1 MVENNN
7 ACSGCSGRNGGVRLA
22 GHSSGIKEKIQI
34 QIGEKLEGNKEG
46 MNELI
51 KFLDT
56 IYAKD
61 DMSDAW
67 QKYYLFTDL
76 KRKENQDIME
86 FISEWNNCLHK
97 ANKAGCEFFRCNS
110 GIQDIERC

>member
-1 MVENNN
+1 MV
-7 ACSGCSGRNGGVRLA
+7 VYRLA

-61 DMSDAW
+61 DMW
-67 QKYYLFTDL
+67 HELCKL
-76 KRKENQDIME
+76 
-86 FISEWNNCLHK
+86 
-97 ANKAGCEFFRCNS
+97 
-110 GIQDIERC
+110 

>member
-1 MVENNN
+1 MV
-7 ACSGCSGRNGGVRLA
+7 VYRLA

-56 IYAKD
+56 IMPK
-61 DMSDAW
+61 MTCPTHGRS
-67 QKYYLFTDL
+67 KICSL
-76 KRKENQDIME
+76 I
-86 FISEWNNCLHK
+86 
-97 ANKAGCEFFRCNS
+97 
-110 GIQDIERC
+110 

>member
-1 MVENNN
+1 MNLKKSASVLEKLAKVPGEGQEMASITIEPPAFISETRSYAEYKADLKLWSRITTLAPDVQAEMV
-7 ACSGCSGRNGGVRLA
+7 VYRLA

-61 DMSDAW
+61 DM
-67 QKYYLFTDL
+67 
-76 KRKENQDIME
+76 
-86 FISEWNNCLHK
+86 
-97 ANKAGCEFFRCNS
+97 
-110 GIQDIERC
+110 